1 MRYPL
6 ACAFPAFSA
15 EPRIFSNHHRCRYQ
29 HRISFGW
36 SEIRERR
43 SLYASVSDRHGIPF
57 PSAAG
62 EREMRMI
69 EITRTDDASVA
80 DQMTEM
86 NEWLRERG
94 IQPFQLE
101 AIQIEEA

>member
-1 MRYPL
+1 
-6 ACAFPAFSA
+6 
-15 EPRIFSNHHRCRYQ
+15 
-29 HRISFGW
+29 
-36 SEIRERR
+36 
-43 SLYASVSDRHGIPF
+43 
-57 PSAAG
+57 
-62 EREMRMI
+62 MRMI

-101 AIQIEEA
+101 AIQIEEAQVRFRAIFVTSDDAEPFCRRFDEASARALT